1 MRPLQAMRLQLP
13 STPMSRF
20 SAAKV
25 AVAPSRNVAGIAGIS
40 RSLMPTAVLA
50 VPAVRRMRRRSLW
63 VDMIAATAVT
73 AAVACPTAAAAEAVS
88 WRDDGSSAIQSRGSE
103 FQVGAKKSQSPVNAL
118 YPVALHSGS
127 YFEVTCQE
135 LAKDGPFIGIGTEE
149 SFKAGYKCRGLF
161 FGGPGNLANGGGGK
175 KFAWAEPVKR
185 GDVIGVLVQV
195 KDSKLTMTVY
205 QNGRCLGPAFE
216 AAYSGS
222 KIFPVVQAKSAGD
235 VFRIATDLPAPNV
248 TARQPSEGHPAT
260 GNWTL
265 EKLFMGA
272 ELGEYPLAEKMEGRP
287 VTATIQEQDGKFQIS
302 MRVVNILNFGATSK
316 PDTSLAP
323 FDGLTIIGPGVSTMM
338 AGPETMM
345 QTEGAVSRALPSVR
359 KWLAQDGKLIISAPT
374 MEMSFI
380 RSTEEPV
387 TTEEI

>member
-1 MRPLQAMRLQLP
+1 
-13 STPMSRF
+13 
-20 SAAKV
+20 
-25 AVAPSRNVAGIAGIS
+25 
-40 RSLMPTAVLA
+40 
-50 VPAVRRMRRRSLW
+50 
-63 VDMIAATAVT
+63 
-73 AAVACPTAAAAEAVS
+73 
-88 WRDDGSSAIQSRGSE
+88 
-103 FQVGAKKSQSPVNAL
+103 
-118 YPVALHSGS
+118 
-127 YFEVTCQE
+127 
-135 LAKDGPFIGIGTEE
+135 E

-185 GDVIGVLVQV
+185 GDVIGVLVQAEAPSSKLQAAV

-248 TARQPSEGHPAT
+248 TVQALGWQCLVLKPSDLCCEVRCGKLQLDCCCGWQAQYCRPQYCWFVHVPWPRFDALQHRQCHILPALQLT
-260 GNWTL
+260 LRAHELEHLASHLALEWFGCGNWTL

-272 ELGEYPLAEKMEGRP
+272 ELGEYPLAEKM

-302 MRVVNILNFGATSK
+302 MRVVNILNF
-316 PDTSLAP
+316 
-323 FDGLTIIGPGVSTMM
+323 GVSTMM